1 MPRYYVE
8 NKEHKWNIFS
18 STVNDFLYDDFVD
31 FKVLKGLVIREA
43 VDNLVEERNK
53 DLDSLLTDQP
63 IVNTMFYEDAI
74 KRIKLREDELLESK
88 GE

>member
-18 STVNDFLYDDFVD
+18 SIIDDFLYDDFVD
-31 FKVLKGLVIREA
+31 FNVLKGLVIKEA

-53 DLDSLLTDQP
+53 DLDSLLTNQP
-63 IVNTMFYEDAI
+63 LVNTMLYEDAI
-74 KRIKLREDELLESK
+74 EKIESK